1 MKKLTL
7 TVITLTFLII
17 SGCNKPE
24 PKFYEKDGK
33 TYFVDKEGDIYII
46 QGTSKIRIEEY
57 VEPVI
62 PKFIDYK
69 SYENKVDINGLNLLY
84 NVNIKYLDDEVL
96 YRVVISDIDDKNFEE
111 TPKYKY
117 IIDHSNLGFLTFWTG
132 DGFEMYK
139 EVLSTDDMV
148 RLSRFYNDSFSGL
161 EISGKFYLS
170 KEKFSLIERLT
181 IPVNFP
187 TNF

>member
-84 NVNIKYLDDEVL
+84 NVNIKYLDDEVF
-96 YRVVISDIDDKNFEE
+96 YRVIISDIDDKNFEE
-111 TPKYKY
+111 TPKYMS
-117 IIDHSNLGFLTFWTG
+117 IINNSNLGFLTFMTQ
-132 DGFEMYK
+132 DKFEIYN
-139 EVLSTDDMV
+139 EVLSKDDMV
-148 RLSRFYNDSFSGL
+148 KINNISNDSLSSL
-161 EISGKFYLS
+161 RISGKFYLS